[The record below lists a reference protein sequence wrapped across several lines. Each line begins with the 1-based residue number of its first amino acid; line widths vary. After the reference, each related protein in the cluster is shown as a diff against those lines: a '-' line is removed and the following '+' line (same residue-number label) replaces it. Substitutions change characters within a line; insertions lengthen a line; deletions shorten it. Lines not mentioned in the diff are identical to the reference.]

1 MRFAAI
7 GDIHSNFE
15 ALKSVLEDIKLRN
28 VDFILNTGDMVG
40 YAPFPNEVIT
50 LIRENHVLSIQG
62 NYDKA
67 IGSRELVCGCD
78 YRDPKQLETAALSVK
93 FTNRMISDENRSYL
107 KNLPGNIR
115 LSGGPK
121 ILAVHGSPRRINE
134 YLYED
139 SREVQEVTQELTE
152 DLLICGHTHI
162 PYYKVINGKH
172 VINVGSVGRPKH
184 GNPHGTYTVVEI
196 IGKEIQVGIIEVPYD
211 VEKTA
216 QAIEADDTLPNEFA
230 QILRCK

>member
-15 ALKSVLEDIKLRN
+15 ALKSVLEDIRGRN
-28 VDFILNTGDMVG
+28 VDFLLNTGDLVG
-40 YAPFPNEVIT
+40 YAPFPNEDIALVRESHVIS
-50 LIRENHVLSIQG
+50 IRG
-62 NYDKA
+62 NYDQA
-67 IGSRELVCGCD
+67 IGNRELICGCD
-78 YRDPKQLETAALSVK
+78 YKDPKQQETAALSVK
-93 FTNRMISDENRSYL
+93 FTNRTISDENRSYL

-115 LSGGPK
+115 MGGDLN

-139 SREVQEVTQELTE
+139 SQEVQEVTREITE
-152 DLLICGHTHI
+152 DILICGHTHL

-172 VINVGSVGRPKH
+172 VINVGSVGRPKQ
-184 GNPHGTYTVVEI
+184 GNPHGTYVMIET
-196 IGKEIQVGIIEVPYD
+196 IGKAVHIEIIEVPYD